1 MKKATIK
8 DVAKAVGVSEA
19 TVSYVLNNKEEQK
32 ISEEVKKKV
41 LQWTNLLNYQPN
53 NNAIALR
60 INRTKNIA
68 IISSI
73 HLSYLQKIDLMNFL
87 ELFSSTISSRGYKIS
102 YIYQE
107 NPETI
112 NNVDAIICYN
122 MTKEQFYKLGE
133 LNVVPLIAI
142 DIILQDPIFYQINK
156 DYPAIKA
163 SADNYFS
170 NGYLFISIDPQSEEI
185 RKEILEC
192 FSQVVFISKIEE
204 IVEIINLN
212 KDTNVLLID
221 SSIKNIFESI
231 YPQNKIYY
239 YNLRDSIRYEQ
250 ILTCIEYAIAR
261 LTDKEHFIKI

>member
-1 MKKATIK
+1 MKRATIK

-19 TVSYVLNNKEEQK
+19 TVSYVLNNKNEQK

-41 LQWTNLLNYQPN
+41 FQWTNLLNYIPN

-60 INRTKNIA
+60 FNRTKNIA

-87 ELFSSTISSRGYKIS
+87 ELFSQTISIKGYKIY

-122 MTKEQFYKLGE
+122 MTKTQFYKLGE
-133 LNVVPLIAI
+133 LNVVPMIAI

-156 DYPAIKA
+156 DYLSIKLQA
-163 SADNYFS
+163 EEHFS
-170 NGYLFISIDPQSEEI
+170 SGFLFISIDPQSEEI
-185 RKEILEC
+185 REEILNC
-192 FSQVVFISKIEE
+192 FDEVKFISKIEE

-221 SSIKNIFESI
+221 SSIKNIFEHL
-231 YPQNKIYY
+231 YPKNNIYY
-239 YNLRDSIRYEQ
+239 YNLREAIRYEQ
-250 ILTCIEYAIAR
+250 ILTCIEYAIER
-261 LTDKEHFIKI
+261 LPDKEHFIKI